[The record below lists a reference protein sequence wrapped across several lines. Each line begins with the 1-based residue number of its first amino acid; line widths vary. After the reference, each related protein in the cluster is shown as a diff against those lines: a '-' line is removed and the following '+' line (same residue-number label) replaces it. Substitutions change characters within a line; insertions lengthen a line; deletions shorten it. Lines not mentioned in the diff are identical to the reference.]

1 MEFKKL
7 YTVEDVARM
16 TGLTSRTIRNYLK
29 DGKLKGKKIGVQ
41 WRFTEEDINELFEDK
56 DFYDSVEVTKNQ
68 IVIDFI
74 NNEEVNEISICAI
87 IDYPCK
93 DVAIM
98 EDLYKK
104 VSQVVNVYIKKGIK
118 KFSYLYQ
125 ENHKKARFIITGEIN
140 CVQKVLNILATK
152 KL

>member
-104 VSQVVNVYIKKGIK
+104 VSQVVNVYIKKELKSFPIFIRRTIK
-118 KFSYLYQ
+118 KQGL
-125 ENHKKARFIITGEIN
+125 
-140 CVQKVLNILATK
+140 
-152 KL
+152 